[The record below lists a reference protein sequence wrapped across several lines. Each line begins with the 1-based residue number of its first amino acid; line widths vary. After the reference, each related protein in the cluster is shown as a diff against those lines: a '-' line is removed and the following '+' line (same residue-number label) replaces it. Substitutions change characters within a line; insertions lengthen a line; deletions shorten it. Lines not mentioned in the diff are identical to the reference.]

1 MIWNSRIYSDFTFQ
15 LYVMEKKK
23 KDQDKIT
30 VEWMTLLGGL

>member
-15 LYVMEKKK
+15 LCVMEKK